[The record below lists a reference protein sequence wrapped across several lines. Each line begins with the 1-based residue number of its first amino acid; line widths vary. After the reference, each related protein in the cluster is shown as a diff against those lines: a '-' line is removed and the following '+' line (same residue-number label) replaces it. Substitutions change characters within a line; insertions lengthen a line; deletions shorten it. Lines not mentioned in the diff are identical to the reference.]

1 METNVQTP
9 TRRPGVVSFI
19 GIVLYAQAF
28 MAAIAAISI
37 LIWRN
42 DVADFLED
50 QGSPLT
56 SSGALTGTII
66 GEALIAVLL
75 FFVARGI
82 MGGSKGFRLYVALTQ
97 CFAMG
102 LAIYTL
108 IAHHVG
114 GYVYRGVFTLF
125 VGVFVLWA
133 LYGNEESDE
142 FFESDWP

>member
-1 METNVQTP
+1 METNQQTA

-28 MAAIAAISI
+28 MAAIATIAL

-42 DVADFLED
+42 DVADFLEE

-56 SSGALTGTII
+56 SAGALSGTII
-66 GEALIAVLL
+66 GEALVALLL

-82 MGGSKGFRLYVALTQ
+82 MNGSKGFRLYVAIIQ
-97 CFAMG
+97 CVAMG

-133 LYGNEESDE
+133 LYGNEESDRY
-142 FFESDWP
+142 FETNG